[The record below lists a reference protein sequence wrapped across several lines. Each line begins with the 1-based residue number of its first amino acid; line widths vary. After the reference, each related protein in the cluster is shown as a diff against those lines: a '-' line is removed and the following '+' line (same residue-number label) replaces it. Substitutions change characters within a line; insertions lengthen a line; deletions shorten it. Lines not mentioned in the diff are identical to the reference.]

1 MIQTFCIIC
10 KLINFLFWTGYAK
23 IFYTKTDFFR
33 DLFLRLHHFNL
44 IIVKILQCS
53 ANNNDLWSNENK
65 ELLKMY
71 TDNVPYNHD
80 DIDYHAINELMM
92 DKQIIFN
99 NFEKP
104 LHSGT
109 ISIVYDGIYLD
120 KKVIIKIKRKNIEDR
135 LSKDNEELQNMMFLL
150 KWIPYINKLQIE
162 DNYNIYKPL
171 LETQCNFKNEIKN
184 QELYKKNFKNY
195 NLVKIPTIY
204 NDRCTTNSIVMEYID
219 GFNISDIENTDKNK
233 FMDIM
238 GHVMIH
244 SLVVHGFF
252 HCDAHAGNIL
262 FIKDEDVCQICLIDF
277 GICGMYNIKELN
289 NYYDIFTVIGTSD
302 YNEVA
307 KLFLT
312 NFTNCPSN
320 HRDYDL
326 IFTEAK
332 NLLHNSFELKKEFS
346 FSEIYTLYSILKK
359 YDIYTNESW
368 MKTELAI
375 ASIDGCMKELKYNDI
390 GLTDILKQKIN
401 ELNELENSELLN

>member
-1 MIQTFCIIC
+1 MIQTLCITC

-23 IFYTKTDFFR
+23 IFYTRTDFFK

-53 ANNNDLWSNENK
+53 ANNDDLWSNENK

-71 TDNVPYNHD
+71 TDNVPYNYD

-99 NFEKP
+99 DFKKP

-135 LSKDNEELQNMMFLL
+135 LNKNNEEFKNMLFLL
-150 KWIPYINKLQIE
+150 RWLPYVNKLQFE
-162 DNYNIYKPL
+162 DKYNIYKPL

-184 QELYKKNFKNY
+184 QELYRKNFKNY
-195 NLVKIPTIY
+195 DLVKIPVIY
-204 NDRCTTNSIVMEYID
+204 NDRCTENSIVMEYVN
-219 GFNISDIENTDKNK
+219 GLNICDIKDTDKNIY
-233 FMDIM
+233 MDIV
-238 GHVMIH
+238 GHVMIY
-244 SLVVHGFF
+244 SQLIYGFF
-252 HCDAHAGNIL
+252 HCDAHSGNIL
-262 FIKDEDVCQICLIDF
+262 FIKNNDIHQVCLIDF

-289 NYYDIFTVIGTSD
+289 NYYDIFSNIGINN
-302 YNEVA
+302 YHEVT
-307 KLFLT
+307 KQFLT

-320 HRDYDL
+320 HEDYDL
-326 IFTEAK
+326 IFKEAK
-332 NLLHNSFELKKEFS
+332 KLLYESFEIKKEFS
-346 FSEIYTLYSILKK
+346 FSEIYMLYSILKE
-359 YDIYTNESW
+359 YGIYTNESW
-368 MKTELAI
+368 IKTELAI
-375 ASIDGCMKELKYNDI
+375 ASIDGCMKELKTNNI

-401 ELNELENSELLN
+401 KLNELENSELLN